1 MKDTQ
6 GRVAEKEL
14 ITPEAV
20 RLFLLA
26 HPDFFLQ
33 HTDVIAHLNLPVRD
47 HGTEDK
53 ILDFQS
59 VAISKLQDTI
69 YSERLKIDHLVVSV
83 RDNASVQAQV
93 HQAILRLVRAK
104 DLEEI
109 LQVISQ
115 DFVTLFDVD
124 VVRLAMES
132 DVSEL
137 YDSNNYHDADYSGIV
152 FVPVGTNQ
160 VLFGSNL
167 SYLSADISLE
177 EEFEGEAIEH
187 IFTESSWLVRSCVML
202 RLELNHS
209 SHEALLAFG
218 VRDVG
223 RYHVGQGVE
232 LLKFL
237 AQIVEERLDTCLRET
252 GIDPII

>member
-1 MKDTQ
+1 MASTDESLT
-6 GRVAEKEL
+6 A
-14 ITPEAV
+14 EAV
-20 RLFLLA
+20 RLYLLA

-33 HTDVIAHLNLPVRD
+33 HTDVIAHLNLPTRD

-69 YSERLKIDHLVVSV
+69 HTERQKIDHLVVSV
-83 RDNASVQAQV
+83 RDNASVQSQV
-93 HQAILRLVRAK
+93 HQGILRLVRAK
-104 DLEEI
+104 NLEEI
-109 LQVISQ
+109 LQVLSQ

-137 YDSNNYHDADYSGIV
+137 YETAYHDPDYSGIV

-160 VLFGSNL
+160 VLFGSQL
-167 SYLSADISLE
+167 SYISEDISLE
-177 EEFEGEAIEH
+177 DELVGEAIEY
-187 IFTESSWLVRSCVML
+187 IFTESSWLVRSSVML

-218 VRDVG
+218 VRDIG
-223 RYHVGQGVE
+223 RYHKGQGLE

-237 AQIVEERLDTCLRET
+237 AQIVEERLDACLRDT
-252 GIDPII
+252 GIDPIV